1 MNNDEQLQKN
11 TDDIREIKGDIN
23 TIMTNHLAHLEKDMD
38 KQSKLMDKMDTRL
51 WFVVVLL
58 IGATVIAN
66 IEKLL

>member
-1 MNNDEQLQKN
+1 MTNKEQLQKS
-11 TDDIREIKGDIN
+11 TDDIKEIKSSID
-23 TIMTNHLAHLEKDMD
+23 TIKNNHLHHIEKDME
-38 KQSKLMDKMDTRL
+38 KQSRLLDKMDTRL

>member
-1 MNNDEQLQKN
+1 MTNKEQLQKN
-11 TDDIREIKGDIN
+11 TDDIKEIKGDIN